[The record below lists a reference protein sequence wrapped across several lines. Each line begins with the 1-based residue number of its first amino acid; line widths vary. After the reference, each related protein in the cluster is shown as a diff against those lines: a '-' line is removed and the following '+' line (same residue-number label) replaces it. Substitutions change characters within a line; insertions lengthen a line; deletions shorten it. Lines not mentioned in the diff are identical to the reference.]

1 MLQKSSNYLREVKV
15 AIQMED
21 IYKDR
26 VFNWDQAAT
35 YEDCARGWYLDNL
48 QQLII

>member
-26 VFNWDQAAT
+26 VFNWDQAAMKIVPEGGT
-35 YEDCARGWYLDNL
+35 WTIYNN
-48 QQLII
+48 